1 MQVRRVGVPPAECP
15 PRAAGGGETLLLG
28 PASERPTYVV
38 EKQSSRL
45 TSTRWALWRWGNFCH
60 RTWAHTCNAMF
71 LLGVLI
77 PWCSPLSLRSLFL
90 PRPFMPDF
98 EVNQESGRLQP
109 RKSSSTQTLCSRLH
123 WLWRHISK
131 SRTDFESQPDSGVH
145 LENTLLPCLLEYK
158 VDHKYRSMPLY

>member
-15 PRAAGGGETLLLG
+15 PRATGGGETLLLG

-71 LLGVLI
+71 LLGVSAEGGGTFASDYASFHRNLAI
-77 PWCSPLSLRSLFL
+77 GEGYNPGEP
-90 PRPFMPDF
+90 
-98 EVNQESGRLQP
+98 
-109 RKSSSTQTLCSRLH
+109 
-123 WLWRHISK
+123 I
-131 SRTDFESQPDSGVH
+131 GV
-145 LENTLLPCLLEYK
+145 
-158 VDHKYRSMPLY
+158 RAGA